1 MKHLQSLVLMAA
13 SIAFGAHAAVISGSN
28 TTALTIPDGNLT
40 GISSTISITG
50 AGLIDSLT
58 VTLAINHYWL
68 SDLKAT
74 LSHGGT
80 TLSLFD
86 RPGFPSYGEGSD
98 LSAQYPLTFSAAAS
112 QTAESMGGSC
122 GDDSIVGSSA
132 ACANALFR
140 PHMAFTPFIGGLAA
154 GDWVLNISD
163 LDSIQGGT
171 LQSWSINIATAEGN
185 QVPEPGSLALVGL
198 ALAALGAG
206 RLSRRQR

>member
-1 MKHLQSLVLMAA
+1 MKQVQTLVLLAA
-13 SIAFGAHAAVISGSN
+13 TVAFGAHAAVISGSN
-28 TTALTIPDGNLT
+28 TTALTIPDGNVT

-86 RPGFPSYGEGSD
+86 RPGFPGYGEGSD
-98 LSAQYPLTFSAAAS
+98 LSSQYPLTFSAAAS

-122 GDDSIVGSSA
+122 GNDSIVGSNA
-132 ACANALFR
+132 ACANALFL
-140 PHMAFTPFIGGLAA
+140 PDVAFTPFIGGLGA

-163 LDSIQGGT
+163 PDSIQTGT
-171 LQSWSINIATAEGN
+171 LQSWSINITTAEGI
-185 QVPEPGSLALVGL
+185 QVPEPGSLALAGL
-198 ALAALGAG
+198 ALAAIGAS
-206 RLSRRQR
+206 RPTRRQR